1 MKKAWTPYCTYIMH
15 RITLLSGLQSNLSLS
30 IFLISQYSLSIS
42 VLPIFICELE
52 LLQGPNI
59 SNTMFKEQIL
69 SVLLRCIFAAKG
81 DRQVTFLRF
90 CKDKDFHQF
99 EFRFLGNKFIWW
111 LFMGYLRNL
120 CFSYILGALTTI
132 TLNQRI
138 YTVKEK
144 LGLKQVGKR
153 QRYLDV

>member
-1 MKKAWTPYCTYIMH
+1 MH
-15 RITLLSGLQSNLSLS
+15 RITLLYDLQSNLPLS

-52 LLQGPNI
+52 LLQGSNI

-69 SVLLRCIFAAKG
+69 SVLLRCIFAAKE

-99 EFRFLGNKFIWW
+99 EFRFLEEIIVINWK
-111 LFMGYLRNL
+111 
-120 CFSYILGALTTI
+120 S
-132 TLNQRI
+132 
-138 YTVKEK
+138 
-144 LGLKQVGKR
+144 
-153 QRYLDV
+153 